1 MKVATILTVICITVL
16 IFFVSCGNNPEKKAK
31 KILDEAQTEF
41 DSGEYVKALKSIDSL
56 RINYP
61 KAIETRK
68 SALKL
73 YQKIELKRA
82 QDAVEVADKALQQ
95 ANREYNAVKNHVDSL
110 RNTGKLTIEELRSV
124 NLMKAKC
131 DSLQNVFD
139 VECAK
144 IKYIK
149 VKIGE

>member
-1 MKVATILTVICITVL
+1 MRAATKLTVFCAIVL
-16 IFFVSCGNNPEKKAK
+16 TFFVSCGNISERKAK
-31 KILDEAQTEF
+31 NILNKAQTEY
-41 DSGEYVKALKSIDSL
+41 DGGEYVKALKSIDSL
-56 RINYP
+56 RANYP

-82 QDAVEVADKALQQ
+82 QDAVEVADKALEQ
-95 ANREYNAVKNHVDSL
+95 ANRDYYAIKSRMDSL
-110 RNTGKLTIEELRSV
+110 RESGNITVEVIRSA
-124 NLMKAKC
+124 NLAKARC

-139 VECAK
+139 GECAK

-149 VKIGE
+149 VKMAE